1 MLAREPATEAC
12 SSVNP
17 TVVPESLRLVQAHVV
32 DVPSSSLVVLLH
44 RPTEGTPS
52 VVPHRLILEIR
63 VLDKT
68 ARDQSRSFKDALLR
82 FPAPHPTLEEIYQD
96 DEPGPLPD
104 QGWQIVY
111 SRRTRRE
118 MSKQVKAIPQ
128 PQKE

>member
-44 RPTEGTPS
+44 RPTEDTTS

-68 ARDQSRSFKDALLR
+68 ARDRPRSFKDACSDSQHHTLLLR
-82 FPAPHPTLEEIYQD
+82 RFIRTMSQAPCQTKAGKLSILDVLDGRCP
-96 DEPGPLPD
+96 
-104 QGWQIVY
+104 
-111 SRRTRRE
+111 
-118 MSKQVKAIPQ
+118 SK
-128 PQKE
+128 